1 MPRKPSTVDGRR
13 KTANRGAESAAKIGG
28 RSTEDGRR
36 STAALK
42 APRTMRR
49 TRIDKL
55 LVEKGF
61 FESRERSQRSILAG
75 KVLVNEQVIDK
86 PGTLIRPDAHVRV
99 IGEEK
104 YVGRGGY
111 KLEAALD
118 AFAIDIRDC
127 ICLDVGASTGG
138 FTDCLLQRGARRV
151 IALDVGHNQLAW
163 KMRTDPRVQ
172 VVEGFN
178 ARMLGP
184 DAIGT
189 MVQMAAVD
197 VSFISLTLV
206 LPPIFSCVN
215 KGGLV
220 VALIKPQFELEPH
233 LVGKGGIVRDDSLR
247 LQAVQKI
254 ERFAKTELHRD
265 WLGSIESPIL
275 GAKGNKE
282 FLACLR

>member
-1 MPRKPSTVDGRR
+1 MEKP
-13 KTANRGAESAAKIGG
+13 
-28 RSTEDGRR
+28 
-36 STAALK
+36 
-42 APRTMRR
+42 RR
-49 TRIDKL
+49 TRIDRL
-55 LVEKGF
+55 LVEKGYF
-61 FESRERSQRSILAG
+61 DSRERSQRSILAG
-75 KVLVNEQVIDK
+75 KVLVDERVVDK
-86 PGTLIRPDAHVRV
+86 PGTVVSPDAKIRV
-99 IGEEK
+99 VAEEK

-118 AFAIDIRDC
+118 SFAIDVTDWV
-127 ICLDVGASTGG
+127 CLDVGASTGG
-138 FTDCLLQRGARRV
+138 FTDCLLQRGAKRV

-172 VVEGFN
+172 VVERFN

-189 MVQMAAVD
+189 TVQLAAVD

-206 LPPIFSCVN
+206 LPPIFNCVN

-220 VALIKPQFELEPH
+220 VALIKPQFELEPR
-233 LVGKGGIVRDDSLR
+233 LVGKGGIVRDESFR

-254 ERFAKTELHRD
+254 ELFAKAQLHRE
-265 WLGSIESPIL
+265 WLGFIESPIL